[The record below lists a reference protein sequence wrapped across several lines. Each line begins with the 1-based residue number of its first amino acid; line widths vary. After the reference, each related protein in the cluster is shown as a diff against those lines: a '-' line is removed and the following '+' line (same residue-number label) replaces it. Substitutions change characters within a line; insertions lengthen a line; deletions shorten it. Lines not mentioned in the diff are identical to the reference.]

1 MGAVA
6 VTRGWEKWSA
16 PHASNTGERFFET
29 VVVPKEGLVEALLER
44 LVARSNS
51 AHGFDRATLK
61 NLNREAWGITDR

>member
-16 PHASNTGERFFET
+16 PQASNSGEHFTET
-29 VVVPKEGLVEALLER
+29 VVVPSQDLAEALLER

-51 AHGFDRATLK
+51 AEGFDRATLK
-61 NLNREAWGITDR
+61 NLDRDAWGITDS